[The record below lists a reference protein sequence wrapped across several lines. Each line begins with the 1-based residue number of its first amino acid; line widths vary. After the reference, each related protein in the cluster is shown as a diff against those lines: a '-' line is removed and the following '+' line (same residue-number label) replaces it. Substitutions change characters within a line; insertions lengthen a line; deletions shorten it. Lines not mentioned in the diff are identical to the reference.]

1 MQRGS
6 SVLYMAAEISGSH
19 LGLLFRLLGLSHE
32 RKADAMTKK
41 EYLSTRLWLLAV
53 VLGIGWT
60 GPAHAAAPNKQGEK
74 KVTISDFGTTPAGEK
89 VELFTL
95 TNAHG
100 TVAKITNY
108 GAILVSLEVPG
119 RDGQKANIVLGYD
132 TLADYVADPSSF
144 GATVG
149 RYGNRIAKGR
159 FTIDGQEYQLATN
172 NGPNHL
178 HGGNVGFNKRIWKAE
193 PSQDGTS
200 VKFTYVSPDGEENY
214 PGELTVHVTYTL
226 TADNEL
232 RIDYQAQT
240 TKTTHVNLTHHSYFN
255 LAGHASGDV
264 LEQVLQLNCD
274 QYLPV
279 DETLIPTGEL
289 KAVAGTPMDFT
300 SPKKIGQDIAQAE
313 GLYDHCFVIRDGGQG
328 GLKLAARATDPQSGR
343 TMEIYTTEPGI
354 QLYTANHLADVKGT
368 DAAVYNKH
376 QAFCL
381 ETQHYPDTPNQPSF
395 PSTLLKPG
403 ETYRTTTVHKF
414 SAK

>member
-1 MQRGS
+1 
-6 SVLYMAAEISGSH
+6 
-19 LGLLFRLLGLSHE
+19 
-32 RKADAMTKK
+32 MTRVGGPTW
-41 EYLSTRLWLLAV
+41 TRWLLAV
-53 VLGIGWT
+53 ALGIGSA
-60 GPAHAAAPNKQGEK
+60 GALHSANAAAPIKQGGTEEK
-74 KVTISDFGTTPAGEK
+74 NVTISDFGTTPDGDK
-89 VELFTL
+89 VQLFTL
-95 TNAHG
+95 TNAQG
-100 TVAKITNY
+100 TVAKVTNY

-119 RDGQKANIVLGYD
+119 HDGQKANIVLGYD

-149 RYGNRIAKGR
+149 RYGNRIARGK

-214 PGELTVHVTYTL
+214 PGELTVNVTYTL
-226 TADNEL
+226 NDDNEL
-232 RIDYQAQT
+232 RIDYQATT

-274 QYLPV
+274 KFLPV
-279 DETLIPTGEL
+279 DATLIPTGEL
-289 KAVAGTPMDFT
+289 KPVAGTPMDFT
-300 SPKKIGQDIAQAE
+300 SPKPIGQDIAKEA
-313 GLYDHCFVIRDGGQG
+313 GLYDHCYVIKDGGQG
-328 GLKLAARATDPQSGR
+328 AMKLAARATDPKSGR

-354 QLYTANHLADVKGT
+354 QLYTANHLDGVKGT
-368 DAAVYNKH
+368 DGATYNKH

-381 ETQHYPDTPNQPSF
+381 ETQHYPDSPNQPSF

-414 SAK
+414 SVK